1 MKLNVYQEQYK
12 SKQAAHNPGAIGF
25 GYSINSL
32 KDTGNA
38 LIKFAEQKVEQDD
51 MINSARIE
59 ADTLLAANKMYR
71 EYQNSANPDTFGTD
85 IETQKNQIQ
94 DLILS
99 NSKRLKTAKYQTQF
113 RERMTSSLETKY
125 MSNVLNYGYIVQE
138 EHYKDQVNSAF
149 DTYDAML
156 LEGDTFVN
164 VQDVLERKREYREEL
179 ALRYNIPEDKQ
190 RDFAKASD
198 TKTVMS
204 FATGMID
211 KNPELV
217 ANVLAGDDFDK
228 FKASKE
234 ALGQGFSLEEFWSS
248 PELQEEYN
256 SSEYA
261 AKWAKIYQY
270 VDYPTRLALWKD
282 AHAEIARRQKEAV
295 KQKMIDNSMSGWEI
309 DKKRDATID
318 YINTSGKLPTEMKM
332 PSSVDYTSDPDLGT
346 VGNAIKMGY
355 VSRGKLDKGN
365 SYSKTGLDFAGG
377 ISGKLEAKGYKT
389 AITSNVRPKDLDSKH
404 KNGEA
409 VDLRFSDK
417 NGLSIQGTIDG
428 YVAAITQYGNNIPK
442 KGVLLEIRN
451 SDLPKAMQKQLTRPD
466 GSTIDVLDY
475 IKKNMQAQGIDTSW
489 INWEQSKQ
497 YREKATGGH
506 VHFTINS
513 NADYTKTNSG
523 KGKKLDFRTP
533 IGAMRYKQKR
543 ADGKTVQEAYD
554 AAREDELRIFAALGA
569 QQIISDIVGTKNAD
583 GTNLDPAYYGRLLE
597 QRKQKVLASK
607 LSDTDRIIQLE
618 AIAQAEKKIPELQ
631 KMFREDTSE
640 FMRATRQGRTPE
652 EAAILQMK
660 QYGISPDNVMMMS
673 NEEAQVKADWLHT
686 KADMTSAVN
695 YVKQNSVNRAALKQI
710 AKYMPDDSK
719 SNLIMYAP
727 MASPSLTSELI
738 ACGNDWDAVSK
749 AMQTD
754 KDRFP
759 TNWDSKVRNDFNKHP
774 LVKSYFED
782 VKKTS
787 PEEASKMLDMMTTM
801 YGYKL
806 YKGATDSKNTVDY
819 IVNNIIGNNFSPV
832 TVEAP
837 RFGKT
842 TVAISK
848 AFSEND
854 LYKVARVSNI
864 INAIGLDDKAIFV
877 PRSIPTTTQGLAAKT
892 AVEQRQIDER
902 HYVDGIVKNSRVSG
916 TPDGASIMF
925 TWEDPTG
932 VNAGSK
938 VLARSNQ
945 RPIIVPVRDLIAI
958 YNEAYKLKESW
969 VNKSKYYKSKYYAYG
984 NVKVYNIPGYGRY
997 TTPGQN
1003 RESEAMSA
1011 AIDHVLTNKYKW
1023 LKRTD
1028 YTVFSKKLTPVG
1040 N

>member
-1 MKLNVYQEQYK
+1 MKLNVYQEQYR
-12 SKQAAHNPGAIGF
+12 SKQASHTPGTIGF
-25 GYSINSL
+25 GYDIN
-32 KDTGNA
+32 KIRDTGNA
-38 LIKFAEQKVEQDD
+38 LVNFAEKKIEQDD

-59 ADTLLAANKMYR
+59 ADTMLAADKLLRDYKNT
-71 EYQNSANPDTFGTD
+71 ANPDSFGTD

-94 DLILS
+94 DLIRS
-99 NSKRLKTAKYQTQF
+99 NSKRLKTAKYQNQF
-113 RERMTSSLETKY
+113 MERMTGTLEPRY
-125 MSNVLNYGYIVQE
+125 MKDVLGYGYALQE
-138 EHYKDQVNSAF
+138 EHYKNLVKTSSDP
-149 DTYDAML
+149 YKAML
-156 LEGDTFVN
+156 TEGSTLVN
-164 VQDVLERKREYREEL
+164 VQDVLERQREKRDEI
-179 ALRYNIPEDKQ
+179 ALQYNIPADIQ
-190 RDFAKASD
+190 NTFAKAED
-198 TKTVMS
+198 TETVVS
-204 FATGMID
+204 FAVGMIEKD
-211 KNPELV
+211 PDLV
-217 ANVLAGDDFDK
+217 INMLAGDDFDK

-234 ALGQGFSLEEFWSS
+234 AMGQGFSMEEFWNN

-261 AKWAKIYQY
+261 AKWTQLYQY
-270 VDYPTRLALWKD
+270 VDYPIRLSLLKEAYNEK
-282 AHAEIARRQKEAV
+282 ARQQKEAA
-295 KQKMIDNSMSGWEI
+295 KLKMAENAMSDWEI

-318 YINTSGKLPTEMKM
+318 YINTSGKLPTEMM
-332 PSSVDYTSDPDLGT
+332 VPSSVDYTSDPDLGT
-346 VGNAIKMGY
+346 VGNSIRMGNVIK
-355 VSRGKLDKGN
+355 GKLDPGN
-365 SYSKTGLDFAGG
+365 SFTKAGLDFAGG
-377 ISGKLEAKGYKT
+377 IAGKLEVKGYK
-389 AITSNVRPKDLDSKH
+389 AKITSVKRPKDVNSKH

-409 VDLRFSDK
+409 ADIAFLDK

-428 YVAAITQYGNNIPK
+428 YVTATSLYGNNIPK

-475 IKKNMQAQGIDTSW
+475 IKKNMQAQGVDTSW

-506 VHFTINS
+506 VHFTINPS
-513 NADYTKTNSG
+513 ADYTKTNSG
-523 KGKKLDFRTP
+523 KGKKLDFKTP

-554 AAREDELRIFAALGA
+554 AAREDELKIFAALGA

-597 QRKQKVLASK
+597 QHKQKVLASK

-618 AIAQAEKKIPELQ
+618 AIEQAEKKIPELQ
-631 KMFREDTSE
+631 KMFRDDTSE

-652 EAAILQMK
+652 EAAKLQIK
-660 QYGISPDNVMMMS
+660 RYGISPDNVMMMS

-695 YVKQNSVNRAALKQI
+695 YVKANSTNRAALKQI

-727 MASPSLTSELI
+727 MASPALTSELI

-749 AMQTD
+749 AMQTNKD
-754 KDRFP
+754 KFP
-759 TNWDSKVRNDFNKHP
+759 TNWDNKVRNDFMKHP

-782 VKKTS
+782 VNKIS
-787 PEEASKMLDMMTTM
+787 PEETSKMLDMMTTM

-806 YKGATDSKNTVDY
+806 YKGATNSKNTVDY
-819 IVNNIIGNNFSPV
+819 IVNNIIGNNFSSV

-842 TVAISK
+842 TVNVSK
-848 AFSEND
+848 AFSGGD
-854 LYKVARVSNI
+854 LYKIARVSNV
-864 INAIGLDDKAIFV
+864 INAIGLDDKAVFI
-877 PRSIPTTTQGLAAKT
+877 PRSIPSSAQGLAAKT

-902 HYVDGIVKNSRVSG
+902 HWVDGIVKNSRVSG
-916 TPDGASIMF
+916 TPDGANIMF

-932 VNAGSK
+932 VNAGSA
-938 VLARSNQ
+938 VLSSGNQ
-945 RPIIVPVRDLIAI
+945 QPITIPIKDLIAV

-969 VNKSKYYKSKYYAYG
+969 KPKTGPYAG
-984 NVKVYNIPGYGRY
+984 MNVYQIPGYGRY
-997 TTPGQN
+997 STPGQAS
-1003 RESEAMSA
+1003 ESAAMSA
-1011 AIDHVLTNKYKW
+1011 AIDHILTNKYKW
-1023 LKRTD
+1023 LKRTN
-1028 YTVFSKKLTPVG
+1028 YTVFSKQLKPAG